1 MVGRESR
8 VDVGFGWHSLLLHGV
23 ELVEDAACELRVG
36 NRAFGNTAPFQVG
49 RVFERPAVLG
59 VDAVEFLA
67 GRGFHDG
74 RQVEPG
80 PLRLGQVE
88 VGAEVVVD
96 RLPEVAAR
104 QRTKAGNTVGAD
116 PVLHPVDDAALVA
129 VVLGVEVHPVAAPAF
144 EHHQRVIALENVP
157 FALAQVLA
165 FSEVVAEVAQQL
177 GQLNLLLNLLEGEFV
192 FHGKTD

>member
-1 MVGRESR
+1 
-8 VDVGFGWHSLLLHGV
+8 
-23 ELVEDAACELRVG
+23 
-36 NRAFGNTAPFQVG
+36 PFQVS

-67 GRGFHDG
+67 RRGFSDG

-88 VGAEVVVD
+88 IGAKMVVD

-116 PVLHPVDDAALVA
+116 PVFHPVDDAALVA

-144 EHHQRVIALENVP
+144 EHHQRVIAL
-157 FALAQVLA
+157 
-165 FSEVVAEVAQQL
+165 
-177 GQLNLLLNLLEGEFV
+177 
-192 FHGKTD
+192 